1 MLVGYHVYMIW
12 WKYWSYLFLLKTIGV
27 PNFWRKTIIFVQNY
41 NVFIKHKKKTK
52 MILQL
57 FFFFEQR
64 INMMEVLVI
73 LYHVGGILCVH
84 DLMKIFVIPIFFE
97 NTRCF
102 KHLRKIF
109 ENHHLEICMAK
120 KIPTFFLKQDFY
132 LYGQ

>member
-1 MLVGYHVYMIW
+1 MCGTRIFLSQILTILWTKVCDCLELCLLPCP
-12 WKYWSYLFLLKTIGV
+12 SLFLAKLKCIYKILKLNKN
-27 PNFWRKTIIFVQNY
+27 NFKFL
-41 NVFIKHKKKTK
+41 FFSLKKTK
-52 MILQL
+52 MIK
-57 FFFFEQR
+57 
-64 INMMEVLVI
+64 MLVI
-73 LYHVGGILCVH
+73 LYHAGWISFVH
-84 DLMKIFVIPIFFE
+84 DLMKILVIPIFFE